1 LNTVTLGA
9 YQGGCGG
16 PVAGG
21 GQMARNIAGQCVTS
35 SYFDVLGVRMQV
47 GRPFTAAED
56 TAPSPFLGAVISDR
70 LWQSMFQRRPDV
82 LEQSLD
88 IAGVK
93 FAILGVAAPGFHG
106 TERLSTTDVW
116 VPGSSQGIIRHMP
129 TLRYDSRSSGGFYE
143 LVAR

>member
-1 LNTVTLGA
+1 DPGRVSIIWVGRTSERGSFSVASLSYPNLADISPRLKTVTLGA

-21 GQMARNIAGQCVTS
+21 GQMARNIAGQCVTA

-70 LWQSMFQRRPDV
+70 LWQSMFQ
-82 LEQSLD
+82 
-88 IAGVK
+88 
-93 FAILGVAAPGFHG
+93 
-106 TERLSTTDVW
+106 
-116 VPGSSQGIIRHMP
+116 
-129 TLRYDSRSSGGFYE
+129 
-143 LVAR
+143 